1 MESLKE
7 LKDNDRIRRILRG
20 RMDYSFVTAYE
31 LLKDQ
36 KVKKIEPES
45 ELLKQNHQIMPTVNN
60 NITRFQRKN
69 PKEH

>member
-60 NITRFQRKN
+60 KITRFQRKN
-69 PKEH
+69 PK